1 MKNLKNKIEITSLKP
16 NTKISSDII
25 IPGSKSITNRAFLL
39 SALSVLDADPK
50 KCIILHDCLESDDT
64 IAFCN
69 CLTVLGFKIERSC
82 GEYKF
87 FGVSRSDILGHWR
100 ENDLSIYCHDAGTAV
115 RFLLP
120 FIAALGGGVSVSAS
134 EQMTNRPIQALL
146 QALQDLGAK
155 FSYDNIPGSLPLKIL
170 AYDKSIEYKPALSGG
185 DLVIET
191 KDSSQFISG
200 VLMVS
205 PLARNITQ
213 IQLTQTRRQSYIDMT
228 IKMMQDFGFKV
239 DIIDKNTY
247 QVDNNISKNG
257 DNIQEVVNDLSN
269 DLSNY
274 YIEPDAST
282 ASYFFAV
289 AALTGGVIRVKNFNY
304 KKSLQGD
311 VGFLSVLEKMGAK
324 VSFKNNNKNNN
335 KDNNKDNNISDIGYT
350 IVHGPEIL
358 KGFGLDNPID
368 VSAFSDTFMTL
379 AAIAP
384 FADKPIHITGI
395 SHTRKQES
403 DRVHAMAVGLRAIGV
418 KLEERQDELIIYP
431 ADINQL
437 KGAEVSSFGDHRI
450 AMSMALVGLKVPG
463 VVIENA
469 DAVSKTCPDY
479 FKLLESV
486 L

>member
-16 NTKISSDII
+16 NTKISSDIT

-69 CLTVLGFKIERSC
+69 CLIVLGFKIDRSC
-82 GEYKF
+82 GDYKF
-87 FGVSRSDILGHWR
+87 FGVSRADILGYWR
-100 ENDLSIYCHDAGTAV
+100 KNNLSIYCHDAGTAV

-120 FIAALGGGVSVSAS
+120 FIAALGGGVSISAS

-146 QALQDLGAK
+146 KALQDLGAK

-170 AYDKSIEYKPALSGG
+170 AYDKSREYKPALSGG

-191 KDSSQFISG
+191 KESSQFISG

-205 PLARNITQ
+205 PLARNPTQ

-239 DIIDKNTY
+239 DVIDKNTY
-247 QVDNNISKNG
+247 QVDNNIS
-257 DNIQEVVNDLSN
+257 NISN
-269 DLSNY
+269 ISNNLNNY

-324 VSFKNNNKNNN
+324 VSYKKDNN
-335 KDNNKDNNISDIGYT
+335 KDNNKDNDISDIGYT
-350 IVHGPEIL
+350 IVHGSEIL

-418 KLEERQDELIIYP
+418 KLEERQDDLIIYP

-479 FKLLESV
+479 FKLLDSIF
-486 L
+486 